1 MSTNITGVTMPTP
14 SATVNEYAGESFT
27 MGGVITTSGSG
38 DWAESAD
45 MYFEWDQGTGTW
57 TTIGATGYLSTQD
70 TNPILTLQTVVEQQ
84 ITIDSDIAGPEDS
97 YQIRVKIIE
106 DDLTVAY
113 SGEQTVNVG
122 EALANYKQKIIITS
136 IFS

>member
-45 MYFEWDQGTGTW
+45 MYFEWDQGNGTW
-57 TTIGATGYLSTQD
+57 TTIGATGYLQTQD
-70 TNPILTLQTVVEQQ
+70 TNPILTLQTITEQQ
-84 ITIDSDIAGPEDS
+84 ITIDSDIAGPQDA
-97 YQIRVKIIE
+97 YQIRVKLIE
-106 DDLTVAY
+106 DDLTVHT